1 MHARSEHEDQRD
13 REEILH
19 GVLEKPPKLA
29 KVKLGQDDDNK
40 VAKAYEGPRD
50 EYVKGKGNT
59 KTSEPA
65 RTSFVGSLKSRL
77 NSQRSNLVMMTTTR

>member
-50 EYVKGKGNT
+50 EKSKG
-59 KTSEPA
+59 
-65 RTSFVGSLKSRL
+65 L
-77 NSQRSNLVMMTTTR
+77 N

>member
-29 KVKLGQDDDNK
+29 KVKLGREEVNE
-40 VAKAYEGPRD
+40 VAYAFEG
-50 EYVKGKGNT
+50 
-59 KTSEPA
+59 SE
-65 RTSFVGSLKSRL
+65 
-77 NSQRSNLVMMTTTR
+77 